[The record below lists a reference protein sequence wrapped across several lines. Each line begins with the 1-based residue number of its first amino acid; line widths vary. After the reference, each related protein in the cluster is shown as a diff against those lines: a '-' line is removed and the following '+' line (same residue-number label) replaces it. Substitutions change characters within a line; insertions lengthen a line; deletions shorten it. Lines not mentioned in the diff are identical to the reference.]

1 MLMIVFPQQQS
12 TPPPPTHP
20 REGDGAPARALLP
33 RPSEGQGGRGRS
45 CLGCAA
51 TAAAADDDSALL
63 RIGALGRPSDE
74 LGGEE
79 ARLE

>member
-33 RPSEGQGGRGRS
+33 RPSEGQGGRS
-45 CLGCAA
+45 CLGRAA
-51 TAAAADDDSALL
+51 TAAADDDDSALL